1 MLTIKGFAVIPALAS
16 NLANTTAAIGELS
29 PLAQTYSRD
38 VTSHALSPLD
48 DVEFRSFSC
57 IDSVTGRQA
66 TPATNGTDVA
76 EIINWIYASVVAG
89 TLGADAEDIIETITD
104 EFTTLAG
111 MTIGPLGTNGSIT
124 IPEWISWTQTATL
137 LDADV
142 KVWFI
147 NDAFV
152 GQYDEYEII
161 VVPPLPAVDS
171 FFNTFAVVSA
181 AVASVSV
188 TDVINATNV
197 AAGNVPYSTLKSI
210 SFDWVNPNNTAQKIA
225 TNWTAVIY
233 GMAGSSID
241 RIKTAIDDYIM
252 SHTTHTR
259 IEWKV
264 IFPSIFIST
273 EFIITPHW
281 DRYSV
286 PNQTILTGL
295 HSAIATPA
303 QITDYALISKG
314 DYTENFVRSTV
325 RGSFSTY
332 KTLMFSI
339 VGNIENVDGIYTF
352 EGKFPD
358 YIPIGTTS
366 PDFARMSLKTQQWS
380 TVLNDLLAVAETA
393 TAFSSLPA
401 EMSRV
406 YRNSIMFITKT
417 FDGVSYLVMA
427 KSYFN

>member
-66 TPATNGTDVA
+66 TPAGHGTDAA
-76 EIINWIYASVVAG
+76 EIINWIYTQVVAG
-89 TLGADAEDIIETITD
+89 TLGDDSAEIIDTITD
-104 EFTTLAG
+104 HFTTLAG
-111 MTIGPLGTNGSIT
+111 MSVGPLATNGSIA

-142 KVWFI
+142 KVWFA
-147 NDAFV
+147 NEAFV

-161 VVPPLPAVDS
+161 IVPPIVAVDG
-171 FFNTFAVVSA
+171 FFNSYSVVAA
-181 AVASVSV
+181 AVAAV
-188 TDVINATNV
+188 TFTDTVNAVNL
-197 AAGNVPYSTLKSI
+197 ASNNIPYSTLKPVP
-210 SFDWVNPNNTAQKIA
+210 FDWVNPNNSTQRIS
-225 TNWTAVIY
+225 TTWTAVIY

-241 RIKTAIDDYIM
+241 RIKKAIDDYIM
-252 SHTTHTR
+252 DNTTHTR
-259 IEWKV
+259 LEWKV

-273 EFIITPHW
+273 EFIITPHF

-286 PNQTILTGL
+286 PNQTLVTGL
-295 HSAIATPA
+295 YSSIVTPA
-303 QITDYALISKG
+303 QITDYALITKG
-314 DYTENFVRSTV
+314 DYTENFVRSSV

-332 KTLMFSI
+332 KTIAFSI

-352 EGKFPD
+352 DGKFPD
-358 YIPIGTTS
+358 YIPVGTTS
-366 PDFARMSLKTQQWS
+366 PDFARMSLKTQQWA
-380 TVLNDLLAVAETA
+380 TVLNDLMSVAETA

-417 FDGVSYLVMA
+417 FDGVLYLVMA